1 LVKTPRKSLNKA
13 FLKLRPN
20 RLEIEKFKTNLK
32 RLLSKIDE
40 IESEENQKNH
50 VRDFLRDSYY
60 LEKYEINTKDRN
72 DLVIHNGK
80 DSKTSVGVII
90 EAKRP
95 TNKSEMLTKE
105 NINAKAM
112 QELVL
117 YFLRERITQNNK
129 EVKYLIATN
138 VYEWFIFDAQ
148 DFEKTFA
155 NNKEFVKQFTNFE
168 EKRLSGTKTEFF
180 YKEIAE
186 PFIAVNKDI
195 PFTYFD
201 IREYKEALEN
211 SDPTDDV
218 KLIAL
223 FKLLSPEHLL
233 KLPFLNDSNSLDKS
247 FYSELLHIIGLEETK
262 DGSKKIIQRKKSGER
277 NTGSLLENAIIEL
290 DSLDKIHRIENSSQY
305 GNTYE
310 EKLFSVAIELV
321 ITWVNRILF

>member
-80 DSKTSVGVII
+80 DSKTTVGVII

-138 VYEWFIFDAQ
+138 VYEWFIFRCAG
-148 DFEKTFA
+148 F
-155 NNKEFVKQFTNFE
+155 
-168 EKRLSGTKTEFF
+168 
-180 YKEIAE
+180 
-186 PFIAVNKDI
+186 
-195 PFTYFD
+195 
-201 IREYKEALEN
+201 
-211 SDPTDDV
+211 
-218 KLIAL
+218 
-223 FKLLSPEHLL
+223 
-233 KLPFLNDSNSLDKS
+233 
-247 FYSELLHIIGLEETK
+247 
-262 DGSKKIIQRKKSGER
+262 
-277 NTGSLLENAIIEL
+277 
-290 DSLDKIHRIENSSQY
+290 
-305 GNTYE
+305 
-310 EKLFSVAIELV
+310 
-321 ITWVNRILF
+321 